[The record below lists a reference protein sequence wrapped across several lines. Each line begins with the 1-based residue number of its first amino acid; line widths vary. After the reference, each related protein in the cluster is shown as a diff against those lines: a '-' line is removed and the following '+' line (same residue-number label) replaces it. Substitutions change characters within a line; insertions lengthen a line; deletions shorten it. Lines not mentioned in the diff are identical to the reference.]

1 MSEKKPRRVFYE
13 CKMANSGNTFEIGVA
28 CDEDGTLHF
37 KPVTEVSDAHVI
49 SQYDR
54 PKKPKVLSKVSTG
67 NRVAKV
73 SINKA
78 ITDYDQLLAI
88 DTNTKEVAGR
98 ALSVTAVVIAKLRSS
113 ATGRFVF
120 QYEIPAFIAFTSLQG
135 PPERL
140 GWVFALKELLRCNRI
155 SLNSSIGMIV
165 DSDLGLLP
173 EFNSRR
179 MPLIG
184 NEYLLGCVE
193 LLYGSADIGSSELI
207 PNRLIKEADKV
218 SSRIL
223 KEYADGGRDLDLRIV
238 PGNPCLTYAIHW
250 LNTSAEAVQHQDPAA
265 GADDTL

>member
-1 MSEKKPRRVFYE
+1 MSEKKQRKVFYE
-13 CKMANSGNTFEIGVA
+13 CKMANSGNSFEFGVA
-28 CDEDGTLHF
+28 CDEDGTLHI
-37 KPVTEVSDAHVI
+37 KPVTEVSDSHVT
-49 SQYDR
+49 SQYER
-54 PKKPKVLSKVSTG
+54 AKKPKILSKVSTG

-88 DTNTKEVAGR
+88 DTNTKEVAGH
-98 ALSVTAVVIAKLRSS
+98 ALSVTAVVIAKLR
-113 ATGRFVF
+113 ALEKGRFVC
-120 QYEIPAFIAFTSLQG
+120 QYEIPAFIAFTSQLG

-140 GWVFALKELLRCNRI
+140 GWVFALKELLRSNRI
-155 SLNSSIGMIV
+155 SQNSSIGMIV

-173 EFNSRR
+173 EFNSRK

-193 LLYGSADIGSSELI
+193 LLYGSADTGSSELI

-223 KEYADGGRDLDLRIV
+223 KEYADGERVLDLRIIH
-238 PGNPCLTYAIHW
+238 GNLRLTYETHW

-265 GADDTL
+265 GSKDA

>member
-1 MSEKKPRRVFYE
+1 
-13 CKMANSGNTFEIGVA
+13 MANSGNTFEIGVA

-37 KPVTEVSDAHVI
+37 KPVTQVSDAHVT
-49 SQYDR
+49 SQYER
-54 PKKPKVLSKVSTG
+54 PKKPKILSKVSTG

-73 SINKA
+73 SINMA

-98 ALSVTAVVIAKLRSS
+98 TLSVTAVVIAKLQPS
-113 ATGRFVF
+113 AVGGFVC
-120 QYEIPAFIAFTSLQG
+120 QYEIPAFIAFSSLLG

-140 GWVFALKELLRCNRI
+140 GWVFALKELFRCNRI

-173 EFNSRR
+173 EFNGRR

-184 NEYLLGCVE
+184 SEYLLGCVE
-193 LLYGSADIGSSELI
+193 LLYGSADTGSSELI

-223 KEYADGGRDLDLRIV
+223 KEYADGRRVHDLRIV
-238 PGNPCLTYAIHW
+238 PRHPCLMYAIHW

-265 GADDTL
+265 GANDA